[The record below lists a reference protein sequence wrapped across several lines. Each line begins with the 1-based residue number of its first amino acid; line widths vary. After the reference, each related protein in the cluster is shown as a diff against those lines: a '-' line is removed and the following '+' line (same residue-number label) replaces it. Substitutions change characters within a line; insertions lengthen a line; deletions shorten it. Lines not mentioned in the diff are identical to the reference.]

1 MTEKLCLEKVRP
13 MTSEKFLGKKFRG
26 AIVGFGFISGKGHFP
41 AYQQRQDGVEIV
53 AVADV
58 CPRRREAAV
67 AANPNLRVYESA
79 SQLLAREQELDFIDI
94 ATPPAD
100 HGSIALEALS
110 RGLHVLCEKPLTAT
124 LAEARELL
132 FAAKKHR
139 RVVFPCHNY
148 KHAPVVKTVDEIIA
162 SGEIGKVHG
171 LTLSTYR
178 TTHAKGVE
186 EWRTDWRRDKKTSGG
201 GIAMDHGSHTFY
213 LTFNWL
219 KSLPTAV
226 TAKMVTIDKQWDTED
241 NFSCVLTFPNGY
253 ASAHLT
259 WTAGVRKVIYT
270 IQGSLGAITIDDD
283 DIQVASKK
291 NPQGVR
297 RFSISSHWGDA
308 SHVGWFNSMF
318 DQFRDCVTRGDY
330 VNSELKEAYHCIQL
344 IQRAYESSDNGSR
357 ELPLDTSFAW
367 VE

>member
-1 MTEKLCLEKVRP
+1 MSKT
-13 MTSEKFLGKKFRG
+13 KFKG

-41 AYQQRQDGVEIV
+41 AYLERGDTEII

-58 CPRRREAAV
+58 CEARRKAAL
-67 AANPNLRVYESA
+67 AIKPDLRVYESA
-79 SQLLAREQELDFIDI
+79 DALFAAEKELDFVDI
-94 ATPPAD
+94 STPPVFHAP
-100 HGSIALEALS
+100 IAMEALK

-124 LAEARELL
+124 LDEAKALL
-132 FAAKKHR
+132 LAARDSR

-171 LTLSTYR
+171 LTLNTYR
-178 TTHAKGVE
+178 NTHAKGVA
-186 EWRTDWRRDKKTSGG
+186 EWKTDWRRDKKYSGG

-226 TAKMVTIDKQWDTED
+226 TAKMVKISEAWDTED
-241 NFSCVLTFPNGY
+241 NFSCVLTFPTGY
-253 ASAHLT
+253 ANAHLT

-270 IQGSLGAITIDDD
+270 IQGSKGAITIDDD
-283 DIQVASKK
+283 DVQVCDMSANAGK
-291 NPQGVR
+291 GATR
-297 RFSISSHWGDA
+297 RFSIASHWGDA
-308 SHVGWFNSMF
+308 SHVAWFNSMF
-318 DQFRDCVTRGDY
+318 DQFTDCVKRGDY

-344 IQRAYESSDNGSR
+344 IHRAYESSNNGSR
-357 ELPLDTSFAW
+357 EMELDTTFSFLG
-367 VE
+367 

>member
-1 MTEKLCLEKVRP
+1 MSNKKL
-13 MTSEKFLGKKFRG
+13 RG

-41 AYQQRQDGVEIV
+41 AYAQRTDAEIV

-58 CPRRREAAV
+58 CGARREAALQL
-67 AANPNLRVYESA
+67 NPKLRVYESA
-79 SQLLAREQELDFIDI
+79 EKLLAAETELDFIDI
-94 ATPPAD
+94 STPPVD
-100 HGSIALEALS
+100 HFSIALAALKK
-110 RGLHVLCEKPLTAT
+110 GLHVLCEKPLTAT
-124 LAEARELL
+124 LPEARELL
-132 FAAKKHR
+132 LAAKQYR

-148 KHAPVVKTVDEIIA
+148 KHAPVVKAVDDIIA

-171 LTLSTYR
+171 LTLQTYR
-178 TTHAKGVE
+178 NTHAKGVT

-219 KSLPTAV
+219 KTLPTAV

-270 IQGSLGAITIDDD
+270 IQGSKGAVTIDDD
-283 DIQVASKK
+283 DIQVNDMSA
-291 NPQGVR
+291 NG
-297 RFSISSHWGDA
+297 G
-308 SHVGWFNSMF
+308 
-318 DQFRDCVTRGDY
+318 RG
-330 VNSELKEAYHCIQL
+330 
-344 IQRAYESSDNGSR
+344 
-357 ELPLDTSFAW
+357 
-367 VE
+367 